1 LSREQF
7 GKKRHE
13 AAIDACAVWAALFL
27 SYVSVGILLGWKLVR
42 ALQRVLKGDREP

>member
-1 LSREQF
+1 LTQERF

-42 ALQRVLKGDREP
+42 ALQRVLKGDPEP